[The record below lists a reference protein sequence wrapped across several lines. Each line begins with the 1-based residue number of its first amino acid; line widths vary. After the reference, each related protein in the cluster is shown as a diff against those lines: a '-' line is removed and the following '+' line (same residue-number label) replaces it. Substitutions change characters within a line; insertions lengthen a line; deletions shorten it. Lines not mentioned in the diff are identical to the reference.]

1 MRSTPLVHFS
11 LSPFAF
17 LKSQPDHLIQHT
29 SFVLAKA
36 SILLCLSIA
45 NYFTLHKCSQLFF
58 LSSEQTVF
66 CTISLKPSYLFHT
79 VYVCWKFWSVFS
91 LTHLHKAFCRGSSS
105 DALMIQL
112 DLKQLYSQQ
121 FNFCFPQNSILFFSF
136 SLFFYCLFSSHSCI
150 CFCLSNSGLRDGRSL
165 SQLS

>member
-1 MRSTPLVHFS
+1 MRSTPLVHGHFS
-11 LSPFAF
+11 SHSLIIWYNIHPLYL
-17 LKSQPDHLIQHT
+17 LKHRYCCVCPLLII
-29 SFVLAKA
+29 S
-36 SILLCLSIA
+36 LCTNAA
-45 NYFTLHKCSQLFF
+45 NSFF